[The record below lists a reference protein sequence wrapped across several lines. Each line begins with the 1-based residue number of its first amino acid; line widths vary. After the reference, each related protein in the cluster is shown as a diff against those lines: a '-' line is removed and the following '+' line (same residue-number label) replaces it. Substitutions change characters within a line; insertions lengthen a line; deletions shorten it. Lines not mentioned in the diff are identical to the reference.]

1 MTKNE
6 NKTKANGKSVDDF
19 INSIDNEK
27 KIADSYK
34 ILQLMKD
41 ITGLEAVMWGD
52 SMIGF
57 GKYHYKYKTGREG
70 DTFLVGFSPR
80 KTKFSLYLMYELE
93 KQADLLDKLGK
104 HKFGKACLYINKL
117 ADVDL
122 DILKQ
127 LIERAFNFMKTLDTN

>member
-34 ILQLMKD
+34 ILELMKEV
-41 ITGLEAVMWGD
+41 TGLEAVMWGD